1 MTETVKKVKKASTP
15 KNPRKAAPKKKAV
28 PARVSQMPAS
38 HEEIAKLAHRFW
50 SERGQPHGSHE
61 QDWLRAEQELLG
73 KAS

>member
-15 KNPRKAAPKKKAV
+15 KNPRTAAPKKKAV
-28 PARVSQMPAS
+28 PSRVSQMPAS

-61 QDWLRAEQELLG
+61 QDWFRAEHELLG

>member
-28 PARVSQMPAS
+28 PARASQMGAS
-38 HEEIAKLAHRFW
+38 HDEIARLAHRFW
-50 SERGQPHGSHE
+50 AERGQQHGSPE
-61 QDWLRAEQELLG
+61 QDWFRAEQELLG